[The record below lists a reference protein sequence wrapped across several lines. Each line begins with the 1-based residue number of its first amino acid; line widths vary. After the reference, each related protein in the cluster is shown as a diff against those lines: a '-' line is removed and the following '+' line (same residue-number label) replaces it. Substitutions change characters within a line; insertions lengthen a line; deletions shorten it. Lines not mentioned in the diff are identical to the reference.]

1 MNSLKRLFISLK
13 SQVDVIVDDFE
24 NHEAVAGVAIK
35 DLEEWRGK
43 TRIHQHRLQTM
54 VGQFEATL
62 AELHKEAETWA
73 ARAVKTQATDQQK
86 ALECVKRMV
95 STQQQIKT
103 LEAQLQ
109 TAQSQHAQLAADLN
123 AVQTRLYT
131 LTTQKAVFA
140 ARQNR
145 LHLQASLKNGDG
157 NPLAEA
163 QRVFNRWEEAITGAE
178 CGHPDP
184 ISQDPFADA
193 FAQAE
198 ETLELNRILAELAAK
213 TTPSAPKAATG
224 QEH

>member
-35 DLEEWRGK
+35 ELEEWRGK
-43 TRIHQHRLQTM
+43 TRIHQHRLQTLI
-54 VGQFEATL
+54 GQFEASLT
-62 AELHKEAETWA
+62 ELHKEADTWA
-73 ARAVKTQATDQQK
+73 ARAVKTKETDQPK

-95 STQQQIKT
+95 SAQQQIKT
-103 LEAQLQ
+103 LETQRQ
-109 TAQSQHAQLAADLN
+109 NAQSQHTQLAADLN
-123 AVQTRLYT
+123 TVQTRLQT
-131 LTTQKAVFA
+131 LNTQKAVFA

-145 LHLQASLKNGDG
+145 LHLQTALKSGDS

-163 QRVFNRWEEAITGAE
+163 QKVFNRWEEAITGAE
-178 CGHPDP
+178 CGYPEP

-198 ETLELNRILAELAAK
+198 ETLELNRILAALAAQ
-213 TTPSAPKAATG
+213 TTPSAPKADAG